1 MEYKQIHIKAGL
13 AKPVKILYMTDIHL
27 TQADG
32 SDTLRLTEHA
42 QKRTEVFR
50 KEANYP
56 EKTPSEFFEE
66 GLAYGAAHCD
76 VTVITGDVFDFLSKA
91 NFAEAKR
98 IMDPYDYMFAAGNH
112 EFCPRV
118 GIQICQTLRT
128 KLYED
133 VQSYFKE
140 NMYFDHREIGGLNI
154 VTIDDS
160 LDYFEDAQ
168 CDKLEK
174 VLENGLPTVV
184 FFHVPLDDDYL
195 CCRRVNPALVRTE
208 EMNRATERMKT
219 ILRESPQVL
228 AVFAGHWH
236 GFRDEKIVNGKPE
249 YLMAG
254 CFKGIAGEITVE

>member
-112 EFCPRV
+112 EFCPGWEFRSARRSEPSSMRMYNR
-118 GIQICQTLRT
+118 ILKEICILT
-128 KLYED
+128 
-133 VQSYFKE
+133 
-140 NMYFDHREIGGLNI
+140 I
-154 VTIDDS
+154 V
-160 LDYFEDAQ
+160 
-168 CDKLEK
+168 
-174 VLENGLPTVV
+174 
-184 FFHVPLDDDYL
+184 
-195 CCRRVNPALVRTE
+195 R
-208 EMNRATERMKT
+208 
-219 ILRESPQVL
+219 
-228 AVFAGHWH
+228 
-236 GFRDEKIVNGKPE
+236 
-249 YLMAG
+249 
-254 CFKGIAGEITVE
+254 